1 MWEIDPTKQILRF
14 YRLTLLAK
22 AMSTNITTVT
32 DVTCDFGLIGPEC
45 SRPYS
50 SFNTFNYHTARW
62 TYFTIGLI
70 GILNA
75 GFRYIDA
82 VRKKSIQNEKNAYLA
97 TAFCSA
103 TLLGRAIDPN
113 SFGTMIP
120 RIGNFLLAEL
130 CTASIYSVLVDALF
144 YWRSLILQSV
154 QEKWRVLVVK
164 QVLVLII
171 WIYYVGSD
179 VIVLDTKGFY
189 RIPKVYRYVLDSLL
203 TTVVLIFI
211 CIYGWQILQR
221 VYEMDKIEHLGI
233 DLTPVNSSALGRDP
247 IVTIESNRSSMEKN
261 PAQTPYGRFQKIKR
275 VFYVIITCSVLTITL
290 QVFATVT
297 LPEGN
302 ADYNYVVCST
312 NGATCKN
319 LKANIPPLHVLQ
331 FIGILG
337 IQWGYLRLQSLTD
350 LLDKTFTIT
359 QDKIFVG

>member
-1 MWEIDPTKQILRF
+1 
-14 YRLTLLAK
+14 
-22 AMSTNITTVT
+22 MSTNLTIVT
-32 DVTCDFGLIGPEC
+32 DRTCDFGLIGPEC

-50 SFNTFNYHTARW
+50 TFNTINYHTARW
-62 TYFTIGLI
+62 IYFSIGLI
-70 GILNA
+70 GVLNGA
-75 GFRYIDA
+75 FRYVDA

-97 TAFCSA
+97 TVFCSV
-103 TLLGRAIDPN
+103 TLIGRAIDPN

-130 CTASIYSVLVDALF
+130 CSASIYSVLVEAVF

-179 VIVLDTKGFY
+179 VVVLDTKGYY
-189 RIPKVYRYVLDSLL
+189 RVPKIYRYVVDSLL
-203 TTVVLIFI
+203 TTAILIFI

-221 VYEMDKIEHLGI
+221 VYEMDKIDHFGI
-233 DLTPVNSSALGRDP
+233 DFTPVSSNAPERDP
-247 IVTIESNRSSMEKN
+247 IVTIESNRSIRPPMEELSEA
-261 PAQTPYGRFQKIKR
+261 PFERFRKIKR
-275 VFYVIITCSVLTITL
+275 VFYVIITCSVLTVTL
-290 QVFATVT
+290 QVFASVT

-302 ADYNYVVCST
+302 ADINYVKCST
-312 NGATCKN
+312 NGSTCKN

-337 IQWGYLRLQSLTD
+337 IQWGYLRLRSLTD
-350 LLDKTFTIT
+350 LLDKTFTLT
-359 QDKIFVG
+359 HDKILVA